1 VLRRRGVGGNAGQPA
16 LCYAPNH
23 LERHDVDTIELRGLT
38 FYGYHGAY
46 AEEQKL
52 GQRFV
57 VDVRLGLDLAE
68 AGRTDDLSRTVDY
81 GKVAEMV
88 RGIVE
93 GPRFK
98 LIEALAEALA
108 VAILAAHPLVERI
121 DVRVEKPSAPV
132 SAAPSGLVA
141 VEIHRR
147 RNSLEDADVP
157 W

>member
-1 VLRRRGVGGNAGQPA
+1 M
-16 LCYAPNH
+16 
-23 LERHDVDTIELRGLT
+23 DTIELRGLT

-81 GKVAEMV
+81 GKVAETV
-88 RGIVE
+88 RAIVE
-93 GPRFK
+93 GRRFK

-108 VAILAAHPLVERI
+108 GAILDAHALVETI

-141 VEIHRR
+141 VEIHRTR
-147 RNSLEDADVP
+147 KTREDADVP

>member
-1 VLRRRGVGGNAGQPA
+1 M
-16 LCYAPNH
+16 
-23 LERHDVDTIELRGLT
+23 DTIELRGLT

-57 VDVRLGLDLAE
+57 VDVRLGVDLAE

-81 GKVAEMV
+81 GKVAETV
-88 RGIVE
+88 RRIVE

-108 VAILAAHPLVERI
+108 GAILDAHPLVERI

-147 RNSLEDADVP
+147 RTQVEDVDAP
-157 W
+157 

>member
-1 VLRRRGVGGNAGQPA
+1 M
-16 LCYAPNH
+16 
-23 LERHDVDTIELRGLT
+23 DTIELRGLT

-46 AEEQKL
+46 VEEQTL

-68 AGRTDDLSRTVDY
+68 AGRTDELSRTVDY
-81 GKVAEMV
+81 GKVAETIKA
-88 RGIVE
+88 IVE

-108 VAILAAHPLVERI
+108 RAILDSHRMVDAV

-141 VEIHRR
+141 VEIRR
-147 RNSLEDADVP
+147 TRNKTEDGDGS
-157 W
+157 